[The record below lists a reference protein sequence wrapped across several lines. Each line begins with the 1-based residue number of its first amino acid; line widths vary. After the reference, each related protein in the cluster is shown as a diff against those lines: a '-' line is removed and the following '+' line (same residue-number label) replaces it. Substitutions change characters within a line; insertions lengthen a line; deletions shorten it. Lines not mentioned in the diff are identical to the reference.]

1 MATEK
6 FEEGTTPAIREA
18 PDEYPCPFCG
28 KNSLI
33 RSFGDLSDDNFR
45 IELYCKN
52 PLCDTRV
59 MTIIGLR
66 MNGEVSNHRADAAA
80 IQAVDRG
87 TEAEQEAE
95 GVELIRDERGEVIG
109 SMISAGDVKPDF
121 VLGSAKRRMERRERP
136 TKVILRPK

>member
-1 MATEK
+1 MAAK
-6 FEEGTTPAIREA
+6 GFEEGTTPAIRDA

-33 RSFGDLSDDNFR
+33 RSYGDLSDDNFR
-45 IELYCKN
+45 IELYCEN

-80 IQAVDRG
+80 IRAVDRG
-87 TEAEQEAE
+87 TEVEQEAE
-95 GVELIRDERGEVIG
+95 GVELIRDEHGEIIG
-109 SMISAGDVKPDF
+109 SSISASYVTPDY
-121 VLGSAKRRMERRERP
+121 VLGSAKRRM
-136 TKVILRPK
+136 